1 MWPNLEILNVQ
12 QCTELTIP
20 IVGNIVPQLGK
31 LKELSLPEKIVN
43 SEPEFT
49 AKTWEELKYRSAPI
63 DLRFT
68 KGQFAKVCSYLPKL
82 EEDSMNSDDEMEWLR
97 L

>member
-1 MWPNLEILNVQ
+1 MWPNLEIFNVQ
-12 QCTELTIP
+12 QSTKLTIP
-20 IVGNIVPQLGK
+20 IVANIVPQFGK

-43 SEPEFT
+43 SELEFT

-68 KGQFAKVCSYLPKL
+68 KDRFVKVCSYLLKL
-82 EEDSMNSDDEMEWLR
+82 EEDSMNSDDEMEW
-97 L
+97 